1 MYFGRHFARRM
12 GFLTDYYTYFYGGW
26 AKIGRNRYDASRFY
40 PGGMGFRGG
49 VFWPRKKFRWS
60 AHGIDFAGGRPID
73 ILERSGPVMP
83 IVILLV
89 ISLFILLVILLV
101 VMLLGIPICNATCNP
116 PHIHFPEARADA
128 LHLGGRAS
136 IATPESGD
144 LRISLSAALRR
155 LLFEFQP
162 LVNLRMG

>member
-101 VMLLGIPICNATCNP
+101 VMLLGIPICNATCN
-116 PHIHFPEARADA
+116 
-128 LHLGGRAS
+128 
-136 IATPESGD
+136 
-144 LRISLSAALRR
+144 LSCNMAALPTYTFQRR
-155 LLFEFQP
+155 APTPCIWAAVPLLRRRKVEILE
-162 LVNLRMG
+162 LVCALRCEGYFSNSNR